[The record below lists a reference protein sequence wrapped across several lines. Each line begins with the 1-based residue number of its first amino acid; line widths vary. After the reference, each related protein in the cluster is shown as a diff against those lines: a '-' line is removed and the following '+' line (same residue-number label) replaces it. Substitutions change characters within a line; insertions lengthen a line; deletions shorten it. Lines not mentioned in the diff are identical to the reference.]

1 MDKQYQISPRGLIF
15 FSSSISRSGEAFPL
29 LRINPIIS
37 RGLMPVFE
45 ASKSIV
51 STFPALILVLIL
63 VVLDSV
69 SPSVL
74 NPSRRKCRSM
84 KKGGYSP
91 SSYFITLLFEALSQI
106 MIIFLVCEVDSCLTC
121 WLTRGED

>member
-1 MDKQYQISPRGLIF
+1 MSASLCNGPRGLLLA
-15 FSSSISRSGEAFPL
+15 SPVAEKGPFPL

-45 ASKSIV
+45 ASESIV

-74 NPSRRKCRSM
+74 NPSRRKCRNM
-84 KKGGYSP
+84 KKGKS
-91 SSYFITLLFEALSQI
+91 
-106 MIIFLVCEVDSCLTC
+106 
-121 WLTRGED
+121 